1 VSGTVISIAQ
11 FNEFVND
18 GIRELYETIVGVH
31 PDFRIS
37 QQTNFTLTS
46 SATNTNA
53 LPTDFRSARG
63 VKSDPGTYNEDF
75 LPLYAMR
82 SGRGADRRS
91 YRISGTN
98 LVIEPM
104 WRCQGTYALM
114 YVPTAPTLALDATV
128 LDSDLEQ
135 FQDAIVYHAAM
146 KARAKVEWDV
156 QAVAVLLSKA
166 TDRAAKWARTQRSA
180 DPPRIEDVRRYG
192 RRIWA
197 AR

>member
-1 VSGTVISIAQ
+1 MQ

-31 PDFRIS
+31 PDFRVS
-37 QQTNFTLTS
+37 QQANFTLTA
-46 SATNTNA
+46 SATNSNA

-63 VKSDPGTYNEDF
+63 VKSEPGTTNEDF
-75 LPLYAMR
+75 LPMYAMR

-98 LVIEPM
+98 VFIEPQ
-104 WRCQGTYALM
+104 WRCQGVYALM
-114 YVPTAPTLALDATV
+114 YVPVSPTLPADGST

-156 QAVAVLLSKA
+156 SAVGALLQLA
-166 TDRAAKWARTQRSA
+166 MGRALKWAKTQRSA

-197 AR
+197 VR